1 MVESKPLEAFFF
13 FFLIVSP
20 LWVSEDNVQTLALF
34 FHPQVM
40 RLCVEFIYALKPF
53 AGPALGLCFSWNSL
67 WLGEYHMIQSLTF
80 LAKRSY
86 L

>member
-1 MVESKPLEAFFF
+1 MVESKPF

-34 FHPQVM
+34 FHPRKPTQVM
-40 RLCVEFIYALKPF
+40 RLCAEFIYTLSR
-53 AGPALGLCFSWNSL
+53 L
-67 WLGEYHMIQSLTF
+67 
-80 LAKRSY
+80 LAQ

>member
-1 MVESKPLEAFFF
+1 MVESKSLEAFFF
-13 FFLIVSP
+13 FVSP

-40 RLCVEFIYALKPF
+40 RLCVEFIYALSR
-53 AGPALGLCFSWNSL
+53 L
-67 WLGEYHMIQSLTF
+67 
-80 LAKRSY
+80 LAQ